1 VGLLSR
7 TSWNLAVLLAINC
20 VGACGQN
27 VVIENVRIV
36 DGTGAGARTGSVAV
50 KDGRIVAVGENVPT
64 PTGALKIDG
73 QGKTLLPGLFDLH
86 THLRAS
92 AASGLAADWGKDLEA
107 YLAAG
112 VTSVDDFGNYGEMFA
127 PMRKLLDTGFVRGP
141 RLHLAVRISPPGGHG
156 TESGYGDMFTL
167 EASTPEAAHA
177 AMRQALLSKPD
188 VIKIFTDGWRYGT
201 IPNLMSMN
209 EETIAA
215 IVQDAHAAGIKV
227 LTHTVSLDNAKITVR
242 AGVDSL
248 VHGIQDREVDPE
260 FVSLIK
266 SKGTAY
272 VSTLAVYEPRD
283 RNMLYPGLENVL
295 EPAIEAI
302 LKGPPSPRG
311 EGGNSEGRTAR
322 WKSLLANE
330 KTLYDA
336 GVTLGN
342 GTDAGMPGTFHGWAT
357 LREMELKTQAGL
369 TPLQVITIA
378 TRNSARMLGVD
389 KDLGTI
395 EPGKLADL
403 VLVSGKPDENIPEI
417 YKTSRVFLNGRDYD
431 PAELS
436 RDVRSETMSKLP
448 SSPIGSLVDDF
459 ERGDGRTE
467 LGTLRVNGTDPGID
481 HSKILFT
488 RTARSSTNHALTIL
502 AQMGP
507 KQHNFA
513 LLHLPLTPGAVEL
526 ADVTKFRGISFDA
539 RGDSTCRLRV
549 STYSVRQGQDWNA
562 PFPTSAEWKTQ
573 KIEFSS
579 LTRKDG
585 PTVAWTGT
593 DLRDLVFELS
603 GPPGSSQWLEIDN
616 LRFF

>member
-1 VGLLSR
+1 M
-7 TSWNLAVLLAINC
+7 LAIAC
-20 VGACGQN
+20 IGARAQS
-27 VVIENVRIV
+27 VLIEHVRIV
-36 DGTGAGARTGSVAV
+36 DGTGAKAKTGSVAV
-50 KDGRIVAVGENVPT
+50 KDGRILAVGENVPAPAGT
-64 PTGALKIDG
+64 RKIDG
-73 QGKTLLPGLFDLH
+73 EGKTLLPGLFDLH

-92 AASGLAADWGKDLEA
+92 AASGLTADWGKDLEA

-127 PMRKLLDTGFVRGP
+127 PMRKLLETGVVRGP
-141 RLHLAVRISPPGGHG
+141 RVHLAVRISPPGGHG

-188 VIKIFTDGWRYGT
+188 VIKVFTDGWRYGT

-227 LTHTVSLDNAKITVR
+227 LTHTVSLENAKITVR

-248 VHGIQDREVDPE
+248 VHGIQDHEVDPE

-283 RNMLYPGLENVL
+283 RNALYPGLENVL

-302 LKGPPSPRG
+302 LKRPAAPRG
-311 EGGNSEGRTAR
+311 EGGNADSRNAR
-322 WKSLLANE
+322 WKSLLAND

-357 LREMELKTQAGL
+357 LREMELKTKAGL
-369 TPLQVITIA
+369 TPLEAITIA
-378 TRNSARMLGVD
+378 TRNSARILGID

-403 VLVSGKPDENIPEI
+403 VLVSGKPDENIQDI

-431 PAELS
+431 AAELS
-436 RDVRSETMSKLP
+436 RDIRSEKMSKLP
-448 SSPIGSLVDDF
+448 SNPIGALVDDF
-459 ERGDGRTE
+459 ERSDGRTE
-467 LGTLRVNGTDPGID
+467 LGTLRINGTDPGID

-488 RTARSSTNHALTIL
+488 RTARSERDHALTIL

-507 KQHNFA
+507 KERNYA
-513 LLHLPLTPGAVEL
+513 LLHFP
-526 ADVTKFRGISFDA
+526 AD
-539 RGDSTCRLRV
+539 
-549 STYSVRQGQDWNA
+549 
-562 PFPTSAEWKTQ
+562 
-573 KIEFSS
+573 
-579 LTRKDG
+579 TRRC
-585 PTVAWTGT
+585 GT
-593 DLRDLVFELS
+593 RRCDEVPRYLV
-603 GPPGSSQWLEIDN
+603 
-616 LRFF
+616 